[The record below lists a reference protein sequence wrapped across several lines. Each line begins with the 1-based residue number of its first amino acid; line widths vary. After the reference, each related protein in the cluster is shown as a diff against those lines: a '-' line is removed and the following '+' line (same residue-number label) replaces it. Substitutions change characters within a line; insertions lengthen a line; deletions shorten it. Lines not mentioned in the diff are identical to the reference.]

1 MAGIKLTEENRYVF
15 IEGLARNGMTLKQCA
30 DILGVNERTVQ
41 EWLKTDER
49 FHDAWMRGRV
59 HPDHLVEQALF
70 RRAVGYQIEE
80 VVQETNMAGVIT
92 KQKRTIREI
101 APSEIACFFWLKNR
115 LPHLWQER
123 VQHDVTFRDLMDIA
137 DKHKHLTAS
146 QEANP
151 DVVEV
156 ECCPVNES
164 EVENEE

>member
-1 MAGIKLTEENRYVF
+1 MAGIALTEENRYV
-15 IEGLARNGMTLKQCA
+15 IVEGLARNGMTLKQCA
-30 DILGVNERTVQ
+30 DIFGVSIDTVQ
-41 EWLKTDER
+41 NWLKDDER

-80 VVQETNMAGVIT
+80 IVQEKTSGIVT
-92 KQKRTIREI
+92 KEKRTVREI

-137 DKHKHLTAS
+137 DKHKHLHQSAPC
-146 QEANP
+146 ELEGPVIDA
-151 DVVEV
+151 
-156 ECCPVNES
+156 ECS
-164 EVENEE
+164 EVIPNDE

>member
-1 MAGIKLTEENRYVF
+1 MAGIQLTEENRYHFV
-15 IEGLARNGMTLKQCA
+15 EGLARNGLTLKQCA
-30 DILGVNERTVQ
+30 DIFSVSLETISN
-41 EWLKTDER
+41 WMKNDER

-80 VVQETNMAGVIT
+80 LTQEKSMGVVT
-92 KQKRTIREI
+92 KEKRVVREI

-137 DKHKHLTAS
+137 DKHKHLTGPS
-146 QEANP
+146 QCDGEIVEA
-151 DVVEV
+151 
-156 ECCPVNES
+156 ECS
-164 EVENEE
+164 EVLPNEE

>member
-1 MAGIKLTEENRYVF
+1 MAGIQLTEENRYHFV
-15 IEGLARNGMTLKQCA
+15 EGLARNGLTLKQCA
-30 DILGVNERTVQ
+30 DIFGVSLETVSN
-41 EWLKTDER
+41 WMKNDER

-80 VVQETNMAGVIT
+80 LTQEKSMGVVT
-92 KQKRTIREI
+92 KEKRVVREI

-137 DKHKHLTAS
+137 DKHKHLTGPP
-146 QEANP
+146 QCDGDVIEA
-151 DVVEV
+151 
-156 ECCPVNES
+156 ECS
-164 EVENEE
+164 EVLPNDE

>member
-1 MAGIKLTEENRYVF
+1 MAGIKFIEENKYVF
-15 IEGLARNGMTLKQCA
+15 IEGLARSGLTLAQCA
-30 DILGVNERTVQ
+30 DVLGVSTRTVQ
-41 EWLKTDER
+41 DWMKDDER

-80 VVQETNMAGVIT
+80 LTQEKSMGVVT
-92 KQKRTIREI
+92 KEKRVVREI

-137 DKHKHLTAS
+137 DKHKHLNGPP
-146 QEANP
+146 QCQIEGEVIEA
-151 DVVEV
+151 
-156 ECCPVNES
+156 EC
-164 EVENEE
+164 EEIPNDE